1 MKHMKIENYKDN
13 KDALRALTRQ
23 LMDYMARKE
32 DDEPFNLALSGGET
46 AKQMFALWADEYKDK
61 IDWNNM
67 RFFWVDERCVSPTDT
82 ESNFGHANKLLF
94 EPLHIPSEHIHR
106 IHGEGEPGTEA
117 MRYSRI
123 VKEYLPRHG
132 QFPYFDCI
140 ILGIGG
146 DSHTASIFPDN
157 LPLLTDSRNF
167 AVSQHPETGQFRITM
182 TGPLIL
188 NGSPLLVPVL
198 GKGKADAIEELKKG
212 YSITNATPAAYILSH
227 AVDSIVYTTL

>member
-1 MKHMKIENYKDN
+1 MKRMKVENYKDD
-13 KDALRALTRQ
+13 KEALRALTGR
-23 LMDYMARKE
+23 LITYMSCKE
-32 DDEPFNLALSGGET
+32 EQHPFNLALSGGET
-46 AKQMFALWADEYKDK
+46 AKKMFTLWVDEYKDK
-61 IDWNNM
+61 IDWDNI
-67 RFFWVDERCVSPTDT
+67 RFFWVDERCVAPTDT
-82 ESNFGHANKLLF
+82 ESNYGHANRLLF
-94 EPLHIPSEHIHR
+94 EPLQIPADHVHR
-106 IHGEGEPGTEA
+106 IHGEVEPGTEA

-157 LPLLTDSRNF
+157 LPLLTDSRNY

-182 TGPLIL
+182 TGPIIL

-198 GKGKADAIEELKKG
+198 GANKGAAIEELKQG
-212 YSITNATPAAYILSH
+212 YSATNATPAAYILSH
-227 AVDSIVYTTL
+227 AVDATVYTTL